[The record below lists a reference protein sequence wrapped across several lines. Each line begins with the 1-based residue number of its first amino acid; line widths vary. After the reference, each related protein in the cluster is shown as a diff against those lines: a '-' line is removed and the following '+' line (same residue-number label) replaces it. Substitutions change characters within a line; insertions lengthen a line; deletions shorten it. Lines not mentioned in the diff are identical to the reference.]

1 MLASWI
7 LTLMVALQPA
17 APWRASYEKT
27 AAAFAD
33 AAKADPLFVG
43 ERAEARTG
51 ALLVALAWHE
61 SRFNPRAVAS
71 KRFMCLFQIDRV
83 HLADPERALSD
94 PADCTRAAMRIL
106 KESLS
111 KCRHRAEPDRLA
123 FFTSGSCE
131 RGGAASRHRMFLAS
145 RILRDHPPPTDGG
158 HAELIDLRE
167 RRPWPPP
174 VPASAQPP
182 TPVALEVDVQPPPV
196 TSEGVSQSASSR
208 SSASDSGSSAAS
220 RRSSSPNSERPPA
233 PA

>member
-1 MLASWI
+1 MGGLAAHAHAVADSRFCATRAGVVMLASWI

-17 APWRASYEKT
+17 APWRASYDKT
-27 AAAFAD
+27 AAAFAE
-33 AAKADPLFVG
+33 AATSDPLFAG

-83 HLADPERALSD
+83 HLADPERALRD

-145 RILRDHPPPTDGG
+145 RILRDHPPPTQGG
-158 HAELIDLRE
+158 HATL
-167 RRPWPPP
+167 
-174 VPASAQPP
+174 S
-182 TPVALEVDVQPPPV
+182 QPPPDRRSP
-196 TSEGVSQSASSR
+196 TSLPLARAAAAATSSSPR
-208 SSASDSGSSAAS
+208 AS
-220 RRSSSPNSERPPA
+220 RRRPA
-233 PA
+233 PLESARRRSTRT